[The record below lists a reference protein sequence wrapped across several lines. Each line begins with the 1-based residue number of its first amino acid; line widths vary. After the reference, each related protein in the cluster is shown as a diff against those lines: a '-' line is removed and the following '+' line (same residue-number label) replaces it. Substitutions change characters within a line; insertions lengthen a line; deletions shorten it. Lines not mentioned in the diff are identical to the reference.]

1 MNRLTTF
8 QTSIARL
15 FFGVAR
21 SRGYLLG
28 GGGALLAHGLTSRPT
43 QDLDF
48 VGSPSTEQADSV
60 AEQFAQAAESS
71 GIASR
76 TVQRGDTFTR
86 LVIGVDTQLVIDFA
100 IDVPPILQP
109 VVTAAGPT
117 FAPEELAAR
126 KLTAL
131 FGRAE
136 ARDFTDVFAL
146 CHVFPRTLLIERAKQ
161 IDLGFNEPDLA
172 TALRSVRRFEP
183 ADLPAVNAPIDRVVE
198 FFLAWAESLD
208 LGKQGS

>member
-8 QTSIARL
+8 QTTVAQL

-48 VGSPSTEQADSV
+48 VGSPSTERADSV
-60 AEQFAQAAESS
+60 AEQFVHTAQSS
-71 GIASR
+71 GIASH

-100 IDVPPILQP
+100 IDVPPILEP
-109 VVTAAGPT
+109 VITAAGPT

-136 ARDFTDVFAL
+136 ARDFTDVYAL
-146 CHVFPRTLLIERAKQ
+146 CQVFPRSLLIERAKQ
-161 IDLGFNEPDLA
+161 IDLGFNEAELA
-172 TALRSVRRFEP
+172 TAIRSIRRFQQSEF
-183 ADLPAVNAPIDRVVE
+183 ASDGINIELMIQ
-198 FFLAWAESLD
+198 FFLGWAETLD
-208 LGKQGS
+208 R

>member
-1 MNRLTTF
+1 M
-8 QTSIARL
+8 ARL

-28 GGGALLAHGLTSRPT
+28 GGGALLAHGLTNRPT

-48 VGSPSTEQADSV
+48 VGSPSTERADSV
-60 AEQFAQAAESS
+60 AEQFMHTAQSS

-76 TVQRGDTFTR
+76 TVQRSDTFTR

-100 IDVPPILQP
+100 IDVPPILEP
-109 VVTAAGPT
+109 VITAAGPT

-136 ARDFTDVFAL
+136 ARDFTDIYAL
-146 CHVFPRTLLIERAKQ
+146 CQVFPKSLLIERAKQ
-161 IDLGFNEPDLA
+161 IDLGFNEAELA
-172 TALRSVRRFEP
+172 IAIRSVRRFRPSE
-183 ADLPAVNAPIDRVVE
+183 LPASQVHVGQVVQY
-198 FFLAWAESLD
+198 FLEWADEL
-208 LGKQGS
+208 LA

>member
-1 MNRLTTF
+1 M
-8 QTSIARL
+8 ARL

-48 VGSPSTEQADSV
+48 VGSPSTERADSV
-60 AEQFAQAAESS
+60 AEQFTHTAESS

-86 LVIGVDTQLVIDFA
+86 LVIGVDTQLIIDFA
-100 IDVPPILQP
+100 IDVPPILEP
-109 VVTAAGPT
+109 VITAAGPT

-136 ARDFTDVFAL
+136 ARDFTDVYAL
-146 CHVFPRTLLIERAKQ
+146 CQAFPKSLLIEHAKQ
-161 IDLGFNEPDLA
+161 IDLGFNEAELA
-172 TALRSVRRFEP
+172 TAIRSVRRFRPSEIP
-183 ADLPAVNAPIDRVVE
+183 ASQVHVEQVVQY
-198 FFLAWAESLD
+198 FLEWADEL
-208 LGKQGS
+208 LA

>member
-8 QTSIARL
+8 QTSVVRL
-15 FFGVAR
+15 FFGVTR
-21 SRGYLLG
+21 SKGYLLG

-48 VGSPSTEQADSV
+48 VGSPSTERADSV
-60 AEQFAQAAESS
+60 AEQFANTAESS

-86 LVIGVDTQLVIDFA
+86 LVIGVDIQLIIDFA
-100 IDVPPILQP
+100 IDVPPILEP
-109 VVTAAGPT
+109 VITAAGPT

-136 ARDFTDVFAL
+136 ARDFTDVYAL
-146 CHVFPRTLLIERAKQ
+146 CQVFPRSLLIERAKQ
-161 IDLGFNEPDLA
+161 IDLGFNEAELA
-172 TALRSVRRFEP
+172 TAIRSIRRFQQSEF
-183 ADLPAVNAPIDRVVE
+183 ASGGINIELMIQ
-198 FFLAWAESLD
+198 FFLGWAETLD
-208 LGKQGS
+208 R

>member
-1 MNRLTTF
+1 VNRLTAF
-8 QTSIARL
+8 QTSVARL

-48 VGSPSTEQADSV
+48 VGSPSTERADFV
-60 AEQFAQAAESS
+60 AEQFAHTAQSS

-136 ARDFTDVFAL
+136 ARDFTDIYAL
-146 CHVFPRTLLIERAKQ
+146 CQVFPKSLLIERAKQ
-161 IDLGFNEPDLA
+161 IDLGFNEAELA
-172 TALRSVRRFEP
+172 TAIRSVRRFRPSE
-183 ADLPAVNAPIDRVVE
+183 LPASQVHVEQVVQY
-198 FFLAWAESLD
+198 FLEWADEL
-208 LGKQGS
+208 LA

>member
-1 MNRLTTF
+1 VNRLTTF
-8 QTSIARL
+8 QTSVVRL
-15 FFGVAR
+15 FFGVTR
-21 SRGYLLG
+21 SKGYLLG

-48 VGSPSTEQADSV
+48 VGSPSTERADSV
-60 AEQFAQAAESS
+60 AEQFANTAESS

-86 LVIGVDTQLVIDFA
+86 LVIGVDIQLIIDFA
-100 IDVPPILQP
+100 IDVPPILEP
-109 VVTAAGPT
+109 VITAAGPT

-136 ARDFTDVFAL
+136 ARDFTDVYAL
-146 CHVFPRTLLIERAKQ
+146 CQVFPRSLLIERAKQ
-161 IDLGFNEPDLA
+161 IDLGFNEVELA
-172 TALRSVRRFEP
+172 TAIRSIRRFQQSEF
-183 ADLPAVNAPIDRVVE
+183 ASDGINIELMIQ
-198 FFLAWAESLD
+198 FFLGWAETLD
-208 LGKQGS
+208 R

>member
-8 QTSIARL
+8 QTSMAQL

-28 GGGALLAHGLTSRPT
+28 GGGALLAHGLTNRPT

-48 VGSPSTEQADSV
+48 VGSPSTERADSV
-60 AEQFAQAAESS
+60 AEQFVHTAQSS
-71 GIASR
+71 GIASH

-100 IDVPPILQP
+100 IDVPPILRP

-136 ARDFTDVFAL
+136 ARDFTDVYAL
-146 CHVFPRTLLIERAKQ
+146 CQVFPRSLLIERAKQ
-161 IDLGFNEPDLA
+161 IDLGFNESELA
-172 TALRSVRRFEP
+172 TAIRSIRRFQP
-183 ADLPAVNAPIDRVVE
+183 ADFPVHDLAVE
-198 FFLAWAESLD
+198 FMTQFFLAWADTLD
-208 LGKQGS
+208 K

>member
-1 MNRLTTF
+1 VNRLTTF
-8 QTSIARL
+8 QTSVVRL
-15 FFGVAR
+15 FFGVTR
-21 SRGYLLG
+21 SKGYLLG

-48 VGSPSTEQADSV
+48 VGSPSTERADSV
-60 AEQFAQAAESS
+60 AEQFANTAESS

-86 LVIGVDTQLVIDFA
+86 LVIGVDIQLIIDFA
-100 IDVPPILQP
+100 IDVPPILEP
-109 VVTAAGPT
+109 VITAAGPT

-136 ARDFTDVFAL
+136 ARDFTDVYAL
-146 CHVFPRTLLIERAKQ
+146 CQVFPRSLLIERAKQ
-161 IDLGFNEPDLA
+161 IDLGFNEAELA
-172 TALRSVRRFEP
+172 TAIRSIRRFQQSEF
-183 ADLPAVNAPIDRVVE
+183 ASDGINIELMIQ
-198 FFLAWAESLD
+198 FFLGWAETLD
-208 LGKQGS
+208 R

>member
-8 QTSIARL
+8 QTSVVRL
-15 FFGVAR
+15 FFGVTR
-21 SRGYLLG
+21 SKGYLLG

-48 VGSPSTEQADSV
+48 VGSPSTERADSV
-60 AEQFAQAAESS
+60 AEQFANTAESS

-86 LVIGVDTQLVIDFA
+86 LVIGVDIQLIIDFA
-100 IDVPPILQP
+100 IDVPPILEP
-109 VVTAAGPT
+109 VITAAGPT

-136 ARDFTDVFAL
+136 ARDFTDVYAL
-146 CHVFPRTLLIERAKQ
+146 CQVFPRSLLIERAKQ
-161 IDLGFNEPDLA
+161 IDLGFNEAELA
-172 TALRSVRRFEP
+172 TAIRSIRRFQQSEF
-183 ADLPAVNAPIDRVVE
+183 ASDGINIELMIQ
-198 FFLAWAESLD
+198 FFLGWAETLD
-208 LGKQGS
+208 R